1 MSKFNLNK
9 LAPMRDKAS
18 VGIAKVRESAVDI
31 VKDRNFQI
39 GILFALPMTVSA
51 FFLIKKY
58 QRQAEE
64 KETLYK
70 KVLAKHNAV
79 IKELREKT
87 EIDNEKRDRL
97 LAYDFK
103 LKKKMSGLQSEIR
116 ELKKQIAELKK
127 KKANDE

>member
-9 LAPMRDKAS
+9 LAPMLDKTGA
-18 VGIAKVRESAVDI
+18 GLAKAGRVAVDV

-39 GILFALPMTVSA
+39 GVLTALPTTISA

-64 KETLYK
+64 KEALYK
-70 KVLAKHNAV
+70 KALAKHNAV
-79 IKELREKT
+79 IKELDAKV
-87 EIDNEKRDRL
+87 EIDKERQDRL
-97 LAYDFK
+97 LAYDSK
-103 LKKKMSGLQSEIR
+103 LKKEMSGLQSEIQ
-116 ELKKQIAELKK
+116 ELKKQIAELEK

>member
-18 VGIAKVRESAVDI
+18 VGIAKVGESAVDI